1 MVYTTGTGT
10 QEGPFLWRIEARGEE
25 GTHRSLTVHG
35 LKVTTSLTKR
45 SEWFPRSWLGHSEEF
60 KPIKG
65 EPGKVF
71 AQYQGPGKLEVYP
84 QEDGQITILVDL
96 SVATESRT
104 ARKVVKFV
112 MDPAETKDVE
122 FFFPAGRGGEGIWGG
137 GPAGMEMVRIYACM
151 MGCIPGDCSGP
162 GDGLWSVECRV

>member
-122 FFFPAGRGGEGIWGG
+122 FFFLPAEVVKGFGEEDPQEWK
-137 GPAGMEMVRIYACM
+137 
-151 MGCIPGDCSGP
+151 
-162 GDGLWSVECRV
+162 W